1 MSVQVENLEKNM
13 AKMTIEVPAEEV
25 TKAIQEAYKRNKSRF
40 NVPGFRRG
48 KVPQKMIEKMYGAG
62 VFYEDAVNIMLPAAY
77 EKACEESGLEIVSR
91 PEIDVT
97 QIEDGKSMIFTATV
111 AVKPEVALGQYKGLE
126 VAKQEVIVTDDDVM
140 AEIKKEQEKNAAM
153 VTVEGRPAQKDDT
166 AVIDFEGFCDG
177 VAFEGGKGT
186 DFPLVLGSGQFIPGF
201 EDQLIGKNVGEET
214 EVNVTFPTPY
224 QAKELEGKDAMFKV
238 TIKELKAKELPEI
251 DDEFASE
258 VSEFDTL
265 EEYKK
270 EIADKLRERAEADA
284 KRKKEDEA
292 VQKAVENAQME
303 IPEAMVET
311 QASNMVDE
319 FAQRM
324 QGQGLTME
332 QYMQYTGTTREKMV
346 EQMKEQA
353 KKRIETRLVLE
364 AVAKA
369 ENIQV
374 SDEDLD
380 KEIEEMA
387 KVYQM
392 EADQLKKYLGE
403 AEKEQMKTDLAV
415 QKAVDL
421 IAAEAKEV

>member
-13 AKMTIEVPAEEV
+13 AKLTIEVPAEEV
-25 TKAIQEAYKRNKSRF
+25 TKAIQGAYQKNKNKF
-40 NVPGFRRG
+40 NVPGFRKG

-62 VFYEDAVNIMLPAAY
+62 IFYEDAVNAMLPGAY
-77 EKACEESGLEIVSR
+77 EKACEESGLEIVSQ

-97 QIEDGKSMIFTATV
+97 QIEAGKPMIFTATV
-111 AVKPEVALGQYKGLE
+111 AVKPEVTLGQYKGLE

-140 AEIKKEQEKNAAM
+140 DEIKKEQEKNAAV
-153 VTVEGRPAQKDDT
+153 VTVEGRPVEKDDT
-166 AVIDFEGFCDG
+166 AVIDFEGFGDG
-177 VAFEGGKGT
+177 EAFEGGKGT
-186 DFPLVLGSGQFIPGF
+186 DFPRVIGSGQFIPGF
-201 EDQLIGKNVGEET
+201 EDQLIGKNVGDEV

-238 TIKELKAKELPEI
+238 TIKELKTKELPEI

-270 EIADKLRERAEADA
+270 EVADKLKERLEADA

-292 VQKAVENAQME
+292 VNKAVENASME
-303 IPEAMVET
+303 IPEAMIKT
-311 QASNMVDE
+311 QASNMVNE

-332 QYMQYTGTTREKMV
+332 QYMQFTGTTREQMM
-346 EQMKEQA
+346 EQMMDQA
-353 KKRIETRLVLE
+353 KKRIQVRLTLE

-369 ENIQV
+369 EDIQV
-374 SDEDLD
+374 SDEELD
-380 KEIEEMA
+380 KEVEEMA
-387 KVYQM
+387 KAYQM
-392 EADQLKKYLGE
+392 EAEQLKKFLGD

-421 IAAEAKEV
+421 LVAEAKEV

>member
-13 AKMTIEVPAEEV
+13 AKLTIEVPAEEV
-25 TKAIQEAYKRNKSRF
+25 TKAIGEAYKKNKSKV
-40 NVPGFRRG
+40 NVPGFRKG
-48 KVPQKMIEKMYGAG
+48 HVPQKMIEKMYGAG
-62 VFYEDAVNIMLPAAY
+62 IFYEDAVNMLLPGAY
-77 EKACEESGLEIVSR
+77 AKACDESGLDIVSR

-97 QIEDGKSMIFTATV
+97 QIEAGKSMIFTATV
-111 AVKPEVALGQYKGLE
+111 AVKPEVTLGQYKGVE

-140 AEIKKEQEKNAAM
+140 AEIKKEQDKNATI
-153 VTVEGRPAQKDDT
+153 VTVEGRPVQKDDT

-186 DFPLVLGSGQFIPGF
+186 DFPLVIGSGQFIPGF
-201 EDQLIGKNVGEET
+201 EDQLIGKNAGEEV

-238 TIKELKAKELPEI
+238 TIKEIKEKQLPEI

-270 EIADKLRERAEADA
+270 EVADKLRTQQEADA

-303 IPEAMVET
+303 IPEAMVKT

-332 QYMQYTGTTREKMV
+332 QYMQYTGTTRAQME
-346 EQMKEQA
+346 EQMSGQA

-369 ENIQV
+369 EDIQV
-374 SDEDLD
+374 SDEELD
-380 KEIEEMA
+380 QEIEKMA
-387 KVYQM
+387 EAYKM
-392 EADQLKKYLGE
+392 EADQLKKYLGDAE
-403 AEKEQMKTDLAV
+403 AEQMKTDIAV

-421 IAAEAKEV
+421 LVAEAVEV

>member
-13 AKMTIEVPAEEV
+13 AKLTIEVPAEEV
-25 TKAIQEAYKRNKSRF
+25 TKAIQGAYQKNKNKF
-40 NVPGFRRG
+40 NVPGFRKG

-62 VFYEDAVNIMLPAAY
+62 IFYEDAVNAMLPGAY
-77 EKACEESGLEIVSR
+77 EKACEESGLEIVSQ

-97 QIEDGKSMIFTATV
+97 QIEAGKPMIFTATV
-111 AVKPEVALGQYKGLE
+111 AVKPEVTLGQYKGLE

-140 AEIKKEQEKNAAM
+140 DEIKKEQEKNAAV
-153 VTVEGRPAQKDDT
+153 VTVEGRPVEKDDT

-177 VAFEGGKGT
+177 EAFEGGKGT
-186 DFPLVLGSGQFIPGF
+186 DFPLVIGSGQFIPGF
-201 EDQLIGKNVGEET
+201 EDQLIGKNVGDEV
-214 EVNVTFPTPY
+214 EVNVTFPIPY

-238 TIKELKAKELPEI
+238 TIKELKTKELPEI

-270 EIADKLRERAEADA
+270 EVADKLKERLEADA

-292 VQKAVENAQME
+292 VNKAVENASME
-303 IPEAMVET
+303 IPEAMIKT
-311 QASNMVDE
+311 QASNMVNE

-332 QYMQYTGTTREKMV
+332 QYMQFTGTTREQMM
-346 EQMKEQA
+346 EQMMDQA
-353 KKRIETRLVLE
+353 KKRIQVRLTLE

-374 SDEDLD
+374 SDEELD
-380 KEIEEMA
+380 KEVEEMA
-387 KVYQM
+387 KAYQM
-392 EADQLKKYLGE
+392 EAEQLKKFLGD

-421 IAAEAKEV
+421 LVAEAKEV

>member
-13 AKMTIEVPAEEV
+13 AKLTIEVPAEEV
-25 TKAIQEAYKRNKSRF
+25 TKAIQGAYQKNKNKF
-40 NVPGFRRG
+40 NVPGFRKG

-62 VFYEDAVNIMLPAAY
+62 VFYEDAVNAMLPGAY
-77 EKACEESGLEIVSR
+77 EKACEESGLEIVSQ

-97 QIEDGKSMIFTATV
+97 QIEAGKPMIFTATV
-111 AVKPEVALGQYKGLE
+111 AVKPEVTLGQYKGLE

-140 AEIKKEQEKNAAM
+140 DEIKKEQEKNAAV
-153 VTVEGRPAQKDDT
+153 VTVEGRPVEKDDT

-177 VAFEGGKGT
+177 EAFEGGKGT
-186 DFPLVLGSGQFIPGF
+186 DFPLVIGSGQFIPGF
-201 EDQLIGKNVGEET
+201 EDQLIGKNVGDEV

-238 TIKELKAKELPEI
+238 TIKELKTKELPEI

-270 EIADKLRERAEADA
+270 EVADKLKERLEADA

-292 VQKAVENAQME
+292 VNKAVENASME
-303 IPEAMVET
+303 IPEAMIKT
-311 QASNMVDE
+311 QASNMVNE

-332 QYMQYTGTTREKMV
+332 QYMQFTGTTREQMM
-346 EQMKEQA
+346 EQMMDQA
-353 KKRIETRLVLE
+353 KKRIQVRLTLE

-374 SDEDLD
+374 SDEELD
-380 KEIEEMA
+380 KEVEEMA
-387 KVYQM
+387 KAYQM
-392 EADQLKKYLGE
+392 EAEQLKKFLGD

-421 IAAEAKEV
+421 LVAEAKEV

>member
-13 AKMTIEVPAEEV
+13 AKLTIEVPAEEV
-25 TKAIQEAYKRNKSRF
+25 TKAIGDAYKKNKGKF
-40 NVPGFRRG
+40 NVPGFRKG
-48 KVPQKMIEKMYGAG
+48 HVPQKMIEKMFGVG
-62 VFYEDAVNIMLPAAY
+62 VFYEDAVNILLPGAY
-77 EKACEESGLEIVSR
+77 AKACDESGLDIVSR

-97 QIEDGKSMIFTATV
+97 QIEAGKPMIFTATV
-111 AVKPEVALGQYKGLE
+111 AVKPEVTLGQYKGVE
-126 VAKQEVIVTDDDVM
+126 VAKQDLIVTDDDVM
-140 AEIKKEQEKNAAM
+140 AEIKKEQEKNATV
-153 VTVEGRPAQKDDT
+153 VTVEDRPVQKDDT

-186 DFPLVLGSGQFIPGF
+186 DFPLVIGSGQFIPGF
-201 EDQLIGKNVGEET
+201 EDQLIGKNAGEET
-214 EVNVTFPTPY
+214 EVKVTFPTPY
-224 QAKELEGKDAMFKV
+224 QAKELEGKDATFKV
-238 TIKELKAKELPEI
+238 TVKEIKEKQLPEI

-270 EIADKLRERAEADA
+270 EVADKLKAQKEADA
-284 KRKKEDEA
+284 KRAKEDEA
-292 VQKAVENAQME
+292 VQKAVANAQME
-303 IPEAMVET
+303 IPEPMIKT

-332 QYMQYTGTTREKMV
+332 MYMQYTGTTREQLEQQMV
-346 EQMKEQA
+346 EQA

-364 AVAKA
+364 AIAKA
-369 ENIQV
+369 EDIQV
-374 SDEDLD
+374 SDEELD

-387 KVYQM
+387 KAYQM

-403 AEKEQMKTDLAV
+403 AEAAQMKTDIAV
-415 QKAVDL
+415 QKVVDL
-421 IAAEAKEV
+421 LCAEAVEV

>member
-13 AKMTIEVPAEEV
+13 AKLTIEVPAEEV
-25 TKAIQEAYKRNKSRF
+25 TKAIQGAYQKNKNKF
-40 NVPGFRRG
+40 NVPGFRKG

-62 VFYEDAVNIMLPAAY
+62 IFYEDAVNAMLPGAY
-77 EKACEESGLEIVSR
+77 EKACEESGLEIVSQ

-97 QIEDGKSMIFTATV
+97 QIEAGKPMIFTATV
-111 AVKPEVALGQYKGLE
+111 AVKPEVTLGQYKGLE

-140 AEIKKEQEKNAAM
+140 DEIKKEQEKNAAV
-153 VTVEGRPAQKDDT
+153 VTVEGRPVEKDDT

-177 VAFEGGKGT
+177 EAFAGGKGT
-186 DFPLVLGSGQFIPGF
+186 DFPLVIGSGQFIPGF
-201 EDQLIGKNVGEET
+201 EDQLIGKNVGDEV

-238 TIKELKAKELPEI
+238 TIKELKTKELPEI

-270 EIADKLRERAEADA
+270 EVADKLKERLEADA

-292 VQKAVENAQME
+292 VNKAVENASME
-303 IPEAMVET
+303 IPEAMIKT
-311 QASNMVDE
+311 QASNMVNE

-332 QYMQYTGTTREKMV
+332 QYMQFTGTTREQMM
-346 EQMKEQA
+346 EQMMDQA
-353 KKRIETRLVLE
+353 KKRIQVRLTLE

-369 ENIQV
+369 EDIQV
-374 SDEDLD
+374 SDEELD
-380 KEIEEMA
+380 KEVEEMA
-387 KVYQM
+387 KAYQM
-392 EADQLKKYLGE
+392 EAEQLKKFLGD

-421 IAAEAKEV
+421 LVAEAKEV